1 MDSNGAAGLISVLR
15 EMANDQMTIISSI
28 HQPSSKVF
36 YSFDKL
42 LLLADG
48 HVIYSGAP
56 KNVLGYLNTC
66 GFTPPNDYNP
76 ADFLMDLVTETFPSS
91 SGSDGDTDKDVKDV
105 KKPKTAR
112 AVLIDTWD
120 NNVSFAEAEA
130 ACAVFVKPVTP
141 EPTAAG
147 DTSATD
153 VSDLKFMASYQ
164 TQFVTLF
171 ERALIVSRSKVV
183 NNMQLF
189 QTVVMGLLSGL
200 VWFQMKYDENTV
212 QDRASFVFFFGTFWF
227 FMSLFQGMMQF
238 LPERTIMLKE
248 RAGGSY
254 HLSAYFL
261 SKTMSETPVRLLLP
275 LIYLIISFWMTALAP
290 KFVTFLAVAG
300 VQLLAALAGESIGLF
315 IGTATM
321 DYEKAMVI
329 ATLVSLALMLT
340 GGYFVQNLPPF
351 VRWIRYLSPFKYS
364 YDACLQLVFNRSIPC
379 NNGEQLIECVN
390 ATSVSG
396 STAYDMLGATETVG
410 FNVGML
416 IVFIAFFRT
425 VSYLSLK
432 YVPHNS
438 GRQ

>member
-1 MDSNGAAGLISVLR
+1 M
-15 EMANDQMTIISSI
+15 
-28 HQPSSKVF
+28 
-36 YSFDKL
+36 
-42 LLLADG
+42 ADG

-56 KNVLGYLNTC
+56 RNVLAYLSTC
-66 GFTPPNDYNP
+66 GFTTPNDYNP
-76 ADFLMDLVTETFPSS
+76 ADFLMDLVTETFP
-91 SGSDGDTDKDVKDV
+91 GDEEKENGGASAPTKE
-105 KKPKTAR
+105 KTAR
-112 AVLIDTWD
+112 AVLIETWD
-120 NNVSFAEAEA
+120 NNVSFKEAEDACKVFA
-130 ACAVFVKPVTP
+130 ATNVTK
-141 EPTAAG
+141 
-147 DTSATD
+147 DSD

-183 NNMQLF
+183 NNLQIF
-189 QTVVMGLLSGL
+189 QTVIMGLLSGL
-200 VWFQMKYDENTV
+200 VWFQMEYTENTV

-261 SKTMSETPVRLLLP
+261 SKTLSETPVRLLLP
-275 LIYLIISFWMTALAP
+275 LIYLIISYWMTSLAP
-290 KFVTFLAVAG
+290 GFDTFLAVAG

-340 GGYFVQNLPPF
+340 GGYFVENLPIF

-364 YDACLQLVFNRSIPC
+364 YDACLKLVFTRVISC
-379 NNGEQLIECVN
+379 DGGEQLVECVS
-390 ATSVSG
+390 AVSVPG
-396 STAYDMLGATETVG
+396 STASSALGATES
-410 FNVGML
+410 VGMNVAMLL
-416 IVFIAFFRT
+416 IFIASFR
-425 VSYLSLK
+425 VLSFLSLK
-432 YVPHNS
+432 YVPHNN